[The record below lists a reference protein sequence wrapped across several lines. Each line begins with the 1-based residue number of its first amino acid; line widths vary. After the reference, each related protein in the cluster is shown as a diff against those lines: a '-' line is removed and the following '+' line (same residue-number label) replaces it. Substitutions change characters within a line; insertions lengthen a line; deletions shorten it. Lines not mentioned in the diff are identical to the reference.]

1 MPSSLPFITFAQS
14 SCKNLNTY
22 DLTGC
27 VVYTTSYPCP
37 MCLSAVIW
45 ANIKKVYYGNT
56 VEDAAVIGFRDE
68 PIYEFIKNNNQ
79 GEVLDLETLDREE
92 TIKTFNEFK
101 DKIDKIIY

>member
-1 MPSSLPFITFAQS
+1 M
-14 SCKNLNTY
+14 
-22 DLTGC
+22 
-27 VVYTTSYPCP
+27 
-37 MCLSAVIW
+37 
-45 ANIKKVYYGNT
+45 
-56 VEDAAVIGFRDE
+56 IGFRDE